1 MFGGGCHL
9 RVVKITT
16 STNRATPDSFSQCPL
31 GIPILSVTSDGL
43 GVGWPRGPPHPTT
56 SGCSL
61 SLCAVPDRT
70 NASALGRG
78 QVVRTR
84 DRPQENPMDTYHRQ
98 AIALLAGAECAACPK
113 DVSSHDLMQRVDIKF
128 GLAVGTT
135 KIEFTKSR
143 SDLGVYLRASGSST
157 WPEGVHRLLCESHAV
172 KIVPVSATEL
182 ADKEPVRNSLRCQF
196 CGRREH
202 RCDYIVHAVGGTGK
216 FNGPSW
222 LGAATVDDLK
232 CEVCAFDEAD
242 QEKYLGA
249 FAIGETCLQRLVHH
263 HGVSTLLLKLI
274 WRAQNG
280 DCGHGDTVDEDM
292 VEQVANLLEAMHTT
306 HHDAKKLTPIIDE
319 LEFGDEFWGSV
330 FRHVTKAH
338 LSADFLIDAGE
349 LGRRNLAGE
358 WEVYDSEDEEED
370 DEEEEEENQEYDWSD
385 EPSAASKLGK
395 RRRVVESDDED
406 DDLPSPPQRRVTR
419 ASSMSTSAARP
430 PSKKKTKECHAIV
443 LDDDEMDEADGQGG
457 DSEEP
462 DEPEEAAAATED
474 EKEEDAP
481 SEPVGEA
488 AEEASPPPPRRS
500 RELLAD
506 LLEVIAQSELD
517 GERLDLLRLAT
528 EFQRLLFFKNN
539 LQIPSPGSSHAI
551 EASKAVTMGHELV
564 ASLSRRGGRE
574 VHVEVLGDVVSRMS
588 SMLA

>member
-1 MFGGGCHL
+1 
-9 RVVKITT
+9 
-16 STNRATPDSFSQCPL
+16 
-31 GIPILSVTSDGL
+31 
-43 GVGWPRGPPHPTT
+43 
-56 SGCSL
+56 
-61 SLCAVPDRT
+61 
-70 NASALGRG
+70 
-78 QVVRTR
+78 
-84 DRPQENPMDTYHRQ
+84 MDTYHRQ

-113 DVSSHDLMQRVDIKF
+113 DVSSDDLMQRVDIKF

-135 KIEFTKSR
+135 KIEFTKAR

-202 RCDYIVHAVGGTGK
+202 RCDYIVHAVGGTGA
-216 FNGPSW
+216 FHGPSW
-222 LGAATVDDLK
+222 LGAGTADDLK
-232 CEVCAFDEAD
+232 CEVCTFDEAD

-263 HGVSTLLLKLI
+263 HGVSTLLLKLV
-274 WRAQNG
+274 WRAQG
-280 DCGHGDTVDEDM
+280 LESGEIGHGATVDEDT
-292 VEQVANLLEAMHTT
+292 VEKVAKLLEAMHTT
-306 HHDAKKLTPIIDE
+306 HHDAKKLTPVLDE

-330 FRHVTKAH
+330 FRHVTNDE

-358 WEVYDSEDEEED
+358 WEVHDSEDEDEE
-370 DEEEEEENQEYDWSD
+370 DEEEEDEEYDWSD

-430 PSKKKTKECHAIV
+430 PSKKKTKECQAIV
-443 LDDDEMDEADGQGG
+443 LDDDEMDADGQG
-457 DSEEP
+457 DEEL
-462 DEPEEAAAATED
+462 DAPEEVAPPTED
-474 EKEEDAP
+474 EEEEDAP
-481 SEPVGEA
+481 LEPVGEA
-488 AEEASPPPPRRS
+488 AEETPQPPPRRS
-500 RELLAD
+500 HQLLSD

-528 EFQRLLFFKNN
+528 EFQRLLFVKNNN
-539 LQIPSPGSSHAI
+539 LQIPSPGSPGAI
-551 EASKAVTMGHELV
+551 EASKAITTGHELI
-564 ASLSRRGGRE
+564 AALSLRQRPG
-574 VHVEVLGDVVSRMS
+574 VHVEVVGDVVSRMCA
-588 SMLA
+588 MLV